1 MSTVIQSAGSAP
13 LSKLITKLRNNPL
26 LALIIG
32 SAMAIALIVALVMWA
47 TRPPYRVLFSNLSET
62 DGGAIIN
69 ELDSRGVPYQFAAGG
84 NALLVPGDQV
94 HTLRLQLAEKGLPHA
109 GNVGM
114 ELMEHQ
120 AFGIS
125 QFAEQINYQRG
136 LEGELARS
144 ISSLGPVANARVHLA
159 LAKDSVFVRDR
170 KPAKASVVLT
180 LEPGRTLGDG
190 QIAAM
195 IHLVSSSVPDLTAE
209 DVTVIDQLG
218 HLLSSP
224 AGQGKGLDSTQL
236 DYVAT
241 VESTLRQRIETI
253 LAPIVGSHNVRAQ
266 VTAQVDFSA
275 HEETAEH
282 FAPNQPP
289 NEAAVRSRQTSLDVD
304 GKGNLAKGIPGALSN
319 TPPGTAPSPVE
330 SSPTEASKDEATANQ
345 QGTANSQSER
355 MRRDDVINY
364 ELDHQ
369 VSHIQHQQGQIE
381 RLTAAVVINYIL
393 DEAPAEAS
401 GNTETQKPHPLD
413 DAQLAQIEK
422 LVRQAMGY
430 SEDRGDDLVV
440 VNRPFITPP
449 EEAPLPWWQNS
460 DLQRLAMEI
469 GRYLLIGLAI
479 LFVYRRLLRPVV
491 RHYLETTAPQANLQT
506 QVGAGDDSEIEQTD
520 DGEAPEEDDATYA
533 RAPSHRRKAT
543 TYEQHLNELREMA
556 QEDPR
561 LVAMIVRGWMN
572 DNDPS

>member
-1 MSTVIQSAGSAP
+1 MSTATKPAGPAP
-13 LSKLITKLRNNPL
+13 LSKLVTKLRNNPL
-26 LALIIG
+26 LGLIIG
-32 SAMAIALIVALVMWA
+32 SAMAIALVVALVMWA
-47 TRPPYRVLFSNLSET
+47 TRPPYRVLFSNLSES

-84 NALLVPGDQV
+84 QALLVPSNLV
-94 HTLRLQLAEKGLPHA
+94 HSLRLQLAEKGLPHA

-144 ISSLGPVANARVHLA
+144 ISSLGPVASARVHLA

-180 LEPGRTLGDG
+180 LEPGRTLGGG
-190 QIAAM
+190 QVAAM

-209 DVTVIDQLG
+209 DVTVIDQNG
-218 HLLSSP
+218 HLLSTPTTQNS
-224 AGQGKGLDSTQL
+224 GLDSTQL
-236 DYVAT
+236 DYVAS
-241 VESTLRQRIETI
+241 VESALRQRIEKI
-253 LAPIVGSHNVRAQ
+253 LGPIVGPHNVQAQ
-266 VTAQVDFSA
+266 VTAQIDFSS

-282 FAPNQPP
+282 FVPNQPP

-304 GKGNLAKGIPGALSN
+304 GKGDLAKGIPGALSN

-330 SSPTEASKDEATANQ
+330 GTPTEEPKDGATANQ
-345 QGTANSQSER
+345 QGTDNAQSER

-364 ELDHQ
+364 EVDHQ
-369 VSHIQHQQGQIE
+369 VSHIQHQRGQIK
-381 RLTAAVVINYIL
+381 RLTAAVVINYISDDAL
-393 DEAPAEAS
+393 AGASDNAEA
-401 GNTETQKPHPLD
+401 QKPHPLD
-413 DAQLAQIEK
+413 EAQLAQIDK

-430 SEDRGDDLVV
+430 SADRGDDLVV
-440 VNRPFITPP
+440 VNRPFITAS
-449 EEAPLPWWQNS
+449 EETPLPWWQNS
-460 DLQRLAMEI
+460 DLQHLAIEI
-469 GRYLLIGLAI
+469 GRYLLVGLII

-491 RHYLETTAPQANLQT
+491 KHYLETSAPQTALQAREET
-506 QVGAGDDSEIEQTD
+506 EDDTDMGRTDDSEEPDSGDT
-520 DGEAPEEDDATYA
+520 TYT
-533 RAPSHRRKAT
+533 RASAQRRKAT
-543 TYEQHLNELREMA
+543 TYEQHLNELRELA

-572 DNDPS
+572 ENDPS